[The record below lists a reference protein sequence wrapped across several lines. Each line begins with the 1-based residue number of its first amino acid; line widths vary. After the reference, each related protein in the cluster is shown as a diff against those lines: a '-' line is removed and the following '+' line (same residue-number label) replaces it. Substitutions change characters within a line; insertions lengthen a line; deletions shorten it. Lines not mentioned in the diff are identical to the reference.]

1 MSSKPLEQPAALLD
15 QNASR
20 IKAAVSQSP
29 GKLLLR
35 HWDFI
40 AVILLVLITLP
51 VIWISPKTVMVIP
64 HPGMFDE
71 HWDIDT
77 VFRAAHGNWFGR
89 DVAFVYGPIFEWL
102 FSAPSLWDGL
112 SLTAV
117 YASYNTL
124 LLWCTF
130 FFGYFT
136 LRLLI
141 PEQPN
146 WKRFLL
152 LLLLSAFWAPW
163 DGRTS
168 FAIFLFALFLRGWYA
183 VQQRHIKPLW
193 FGAGAAVLCAVA
205 FLYSADTGVYGIAA
219 LLLAF
224 AGVAWESRREANVR
238 ASYFLALLSFVG
250 LFAVLVFAIN
260 ALMASTLDFQ
270 FWRSSLALVSAHRWN
285 EPSAMGED
293 ETKRFLIPLV
303 ASAVIFLVRRFV
315 PANRVEVITGR
326 PGFLLSA
333 FAFAALVMQSG
344 LIRSDPM
351 HIVFAVFGMVL
362 FGAVVLFSFR
372 SRLGSITA
380 AVAVIACS
388 FLFGL
393 PTTTFRPSSARY
405 RLSQLR
411 HPTTECPPSFRE
423 FQAVCYPEQFV
434 STLNL
439 ADNYLNQ
446 HTNSNGFLLIFPYQY
461 MYGMTSGHMV
471 AGGVLQSF
479 LAAGPY
485 LSQLDIAGMENAG
498 APSGLYFPDGDL
510 SQHIDGVSNFTR
522 TPDIWF
528 WILRHYEAGPQ
539 LFGGVVALQ
548 HTSSRSSRILMEVT
562 SIGLVPKTY
571 SIAQPSEAVNLG
583 APLWPDGADFLRL
596 RLKVSYGI
604 FWRLRKPERLQLEI
618 IRADGS
624 HDLRTFVVEPNVSS
638 EAWFYPWDESGLAE
652 YFGGDESRWR
662 TAPRSA
668 ITQLR
673 LITTPFDWV
682 SMQPEAISLE
692 AADAVTIKMNH

>member
-1 MSSKPLEQPAALLD
+1 
-15 QNASR
+15 
-20 IKAAVSQSP
+20 
-29 GKLLLR
+29 
-35 HWDFI
+35 
-40 AVILLVLITLP
+40 
-51 VIWISPKTVMVIP
+51 
-64 HPGMFDE
+64 MFDE

-102 FSAPSLWDGL
+102 FSAPSRWDSL
-112 SLTAV
+112 SLSAV

-130 FFGYFT
+130 IFGYFT
-136 LRLLI
+136 LRLLL

-146 WKRFLL
+146 WKRVLL

-183 VQQRHIKPLW
+183 IQQGRIKAAW
-193 FGAGAAVLCAVA
+193 FGSAVALLCAVA

-219 LLLAF
+219 LLLSF
-224 AGVAWESRREANVR
+224 AGVVWESRREAHAR
-238 ASYFLALLSFVG
+238 RYFVALISFIGV
-250 LFAVLVFAIN
+250 FAVLVFAIN
-260 ALMASTLDFQ
+260 TLMANPLDFQ
-270 FWRSSLALVSAHRWN
+270 FWRSSLELVSAHRWN
-285 EPSAMGED
+285 EPSAMGAS
-293 ETKRFLIPLV
+293 ETQRFLGALL
-303 ASAVIFLVRRFV
+303 AAAVIFIVRRFV
-315 PANRVEVITGR
+315 PANRTEVIVAR
-326 PGFLLSA
+326 PGFLLSS

-372 SRLGSITA
+372 SRLASIASA
-380 AVAVIACS
+380 AVFIACS

-393 PTTTFRPSSARY
+393 ATTTFRPYSIRY

-411 HPTTECPPSFRE
+411 HPTTECPAAFQE
-423 FQAVCYPEQFV
+423 FQQVCYPKQFV
-434 STLNL
+434 SMLDIANS
-439 ADNYLNQ
+439 YFNQ
-446 HTNSNGFLLIFPYQY
+446 RSNRNDSILIFPYQY
-461 MYGMTSGHMV
+461 LYGMASGHMV

-485 LSQLDIAGMENAG
+485 LSRLDIAGMTKHEAS
-498 APSGLYFPDGDL
+498 AGLYFPDGDL
-510 SQHIDGVSNFTR
+510 SQRIDGVSNFTR

-528 WILRHYEAGPQ
+528 WILGHYEAGPQ
-539 LFGGVVALQ
+539 LFPGVVALQ
-548 HTSSRSSRILMEVT
+548 RADSRKARIVMEAT
-562 SIGLVPKTY
+562 PIGLVPQTY
-571 SIAQPSEAVNLG
+571 SITQSSEAVNLG

-596 RLKVSYGI
+596 RLKMSYGI
-604 FWRLRKPERLQLEI
+604 FWKLRKPARLQLEI
-618 IRADGS
+618 LRADGS
-624 HDLRTFVVEPNVSS
+624 YDMRPFVIEPNLASDV
-638 EAWFYPWDESGLAE
+638 WFYPWDESELAA
-652 YFGGDESRWR
+652 YFANDESRWR

-682 SMQPEAISLE
+682 SVQPEAITIE
-692 AADAVTIKMNH
+692 AADAVKIKMNH